1 MWVYLLV
8 LLLPLALSF
17 QRPRTGRR
25 LVGLA
30 VFYVFLWAFTGLRFE
45 IGPDWTGYTYI
56 FQGAQAADWSAIG
69 SDREPGFFLV
79 NKVADVFGWGLP
91 GVNAICA
98 SLFLLGLY
106 RFAAITAN
114 PWLATAA
121 VLPFLVFIVSMS
133 GVRQAAAIGLA
144 FLALSRW
151 QESGLL
157 WKLGLIGLAASFH
170 NSAVVFLIFV
180 LWDGGR
186 YPLIRA
192 IVGSAV
198 LVVAARYLDSSGAT
212 DTYASRYFEKNVESG
227 GAFYHVALGAIPG
240 ALYLFFRKQIAA
252 HGWANGLMQ
261 RASLIAVALLP
272 LVFLSSTGASRLS
285 LYFSFVQMWVFPAF
299 VAAHGKRW
307 IPATFICAL
316 YILLVFVVYFTLG
329 SHVFAYVPYR
339 NILLEGW

>member
-17 QRPRTGRR
+17 QRPRKGHH
-25 LVGLA
+25 LAGLA
-30 VFYVFLWAFTGLRFE
+30 AFYVFLWTFTGLRFE
-45 IGPDWTGYTYI
+45 VGPDWTGYTYI
-56 FQGAQAADWSAIG
+56 FQGVQTQDWAAIAN
-69 SDREPGFFLV
+69 DREPGFFLI
-79 NKVADVFGWGLP
+79 NKLADALGWDLP
-91 GVNAICA
+91 GVNAMCA
-98 SLFLLGLY
+98 GLFLFGLY
-106 RFAAITAN
+106 RFAATTAN

-121 VLPFLVFIVSMS
+121 VLPYLVFIVSMS

-151 QESGLL
+151 RESGLI
-157 WKLGLIGLAASFH
+157 WKLGLIALAASFH

-186 YPLIRA
+186 YPLVRA

-198 LVVAARYLDSSGAT
+198 LVVAARYLDNSGAT
-212 DTYASRYFEKNVESG
+212 DTYASRYFEQNVESG
-227 GAFYHVALGAIPG
+227 GAFYHVALDAVPGAI
-240 ALYLFFRKQIAA
+240 YLFFRRQIAA
-252 HGWANGLMQ
+252 HGWTSGLMQ
-261 RASLIAVALLP
+261 RASIIAVALLP
-272 LVFLSSTGASRLS
+272 LVLLSSTGASRLS

-307 IPATFICAL
+307 IPATFMCVVYFLA
-316 YILLVFVVYFTLG
+316 VFVVYFTLG
-329 SHVFAYVPYR
+329 SHVDAYVPYR

>member
-17 QRPRTGRR
+17 QRPSNRHR
-25 LVGLA
+25 LAGLA
-30 VFYVFLWAFTGLRFE
+30 AFYVFLWVFTGLRFE
-45 IGPDWTGYTYI
+45 VGPDWMGYTYI
-56 FQGAQAADWSAIG
+56 FQGAQGEDWSAIA
-69 SDREPGFFLV
+69 SDREPGFFLI
-79 NKVADVFGWGLP
+79 NKVADALGWGLL

-98 SLFLLGLY
+98 ALFLLGLY
-106 RFAAITAN
+106 RFAATTAN

-151 QESGLL
+151 RESGLL
-157 WKLGLIGLAASFH
+157 WKLGLIGLAASIH

-198 LVVAARYLDSSGAT
+198 LLVAARYLDTSGAT
-212 DTYASRYFEKNVESG
+212 DTYASRYFEQNLKSG
-227 GAFYHVALGAIPG
+227 GAFYHVALGAVPG
-240 ALYLFFRKQIAA
+240 AIYLFFRRQIAA
-252 HGWANGLMQ
+252 HGWATGLMQ
-261 RASLIAVALLP
+261 RASIIAVALLP
-272 LVFLSSTGASRLS
+272 LVLLSSTGASRLS

-307 IPATFICAL
+307 TPATFLCAV

-339 NILLEGW
+339 NVLLEGW

>member
-1 MWVYLLV
+1 MWLYLLV

-17 QRPRTGRR
+17 QRPRAGQRPT
-25 LVGLA
+25 GLA
-30 VFYVFLWAFTGLRFE
+30 TFYVFLWVFIGLRFE
-45 IGPDWTGYTYI
+45 IGPDWSGYAYI
-56 FQGAQAADWSAIG
+56 FEGVQGVEWAGIAI
-69 SDREPGFFLV
+69 SREPGFFVV
-79 NKVADVFGWGLP
+79 NKVSDSLGWGLP

-98 SLFLLGLY
+98 ALFLFGLF
-106 RFAAITAN
+106 RFAATTPN
-114 PWLATAA
+114 PWLATSA
-121 VLPFLVFIVSMS
+121 VIPYLVFIVSMS

-151 QESGLL
+151 RESGLL

-186 YPLIRA
+186 YPLVRA
-192 IVGSAV
+192 IVGSTV
-198 LVVAARYLDSSGAT
+198 LVLAARYLDDSGAT
-212 DTYASRYFEKNVESG
+212 DTYASRYFEQNVESA
-227 GAFYHVALGAIPG
+227 GAFYHVALCALPG
-240 ALYLFFRKQIAA
+240 ALYLFFRRQITS

-261 RASLIAVALLP
+261 RASILAVALLP
-272 LVFLSSTGASRLS
+272 LVLLSSTGASRLS

-307 IPATFICAL
+307 IPATFMCAGYFL
-316 YILLVFVVYFTLG
+316 AVFVVYFSLG
-329 SHVFAYVPYR
+329 SHVGAYVPYR